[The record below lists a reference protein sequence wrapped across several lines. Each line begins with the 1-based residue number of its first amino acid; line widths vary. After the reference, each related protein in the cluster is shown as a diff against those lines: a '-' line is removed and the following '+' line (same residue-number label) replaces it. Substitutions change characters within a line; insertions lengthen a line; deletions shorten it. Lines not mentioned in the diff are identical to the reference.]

1 MKDLKKQEDITLEIT
16 VGAGVVSD
24 TTRLIAPK
32 GARLLCVPACK
43 QTNILKGGEIMATWK
58 CECGNTKEGRCKPQ
72 KCEKCGEKG
81 KFVKSE

>member
-1 MKDLKKQEDITLEIT
+1 MLYAAEHRQGK
-16 VGAGVVSD
+16 GVK
-24 TTRLIAPK
+24 LFAPPINKPK
-32 GARLLCVPACK
+32 GDK
-43 QTNILKGGEIMATWK
+43 IMATWK